1 MRFYEKPMAIINKF
15 EVEDIIAASSI
26 LATDADVEKVMGDDY
41 VEGTQGVIFQ
51 W

>member
-1 MRFYEKPMAIINKF
+1 MKFYEKPMAIINKF
-15 EVEDIIAASSI
+15 EVEDIIAASS
-26 LATDADVEKVMGDDY
+26 LNATAEDVQQVMGDDY

>member
-1 MRFYEKPMAIINKF
+1 MKFYEKPMAIINKF
-15 EVEDIIAASSI
+15 EVEDIIAASS
-26 LATDADVEKVMGDDY
+26 LKAETQDLQDVMGDEY